1 MRKIYVVRL
10 TVFAVV
16 AFSAFSAFSAIV
28 VASASALES
37 GWLVGNATTGVG
49 ALTAQLVDTGEEL
62 TLDLLIGG
70 ILVIALKCS
79 GLFDGTVGGEDEGVA
94 SIKWDLVTEVLNLS
108 EKPVNAGNPLSCEV
122 VTSAIEACGK
132 VGELAAITPLNL
144 PWLTEIIL
152 NGATFLDDFPATSGY
167 HVTCPNGKG
176 NECKGL
182 LEAELTNGVTDV
194 IGKLTEGNNEEACTE
209 GVGHFIGEGLTLLI
223 SGETL
228 SVSEGE

>member
-1 MRKIYVVRL
+1 MVGL
-10 TVFAVV
+10 AVFAVV
-16 AFSAFSAFSAIV
+16 AFSAIV

-108 EKPVNAGNPLSCEV
+108 EKPVNAANPLLCEV
-122 VTSAIEACGK
+122 VTSALEACGK
-132 VGELAAITPLNL
+132 VGESASVVPLNL

-167 HVTCPNGKG
+167 HVTCPNGKV
-176 NECKGL
+176 NECLGL
-182 LEAELTNGVTDV
+182 AEAELTNAMTDV
-194 IGKLTEGNNEEACTE
+194 IGLFTEANNEEKCTE
-209 GVGHFIGEGLTLLI
+209 GVGHLIGEGLTLLI